1 MMKLW
6 GIVPKVLANPDI
18 PPKSRKKLQ
27 LLLETKGKELLIEL
41 AVNVGVHEVFVK
53 ATYNR
58 KGDDPLASECYKTII
73 GVCNSIQVR
82 HWPNTAAVTKRIV
95 AVLQHEQYW
104 VSYVGN
110 CVHWGLDYF
119 DKKFFQDL
127 TPLMDAFK
135 STHL

>member
-1 MMKLW
+1 MKLW
-6 GIVPKVLANPDI
+6 GIVPKILANPNYLQNLGRNYSSCFKQKE
-18 PPKSRKKLQ
+18 KSYL
-27 LLLETKGKELLIEL
+27 TEL
-41 AVNVGVHEVFVK
+41 AVSVGVGEVFVK

-58 KGDDPLASECYKTII
+58 KGDGPLAPKCYKTII
-73 GVCNSIQVR
+73 GVCNSIQVH

-95 AVLQHEQYW
+95 AVLQREQYW
-104 VSYVGN
+104 MSYAGS